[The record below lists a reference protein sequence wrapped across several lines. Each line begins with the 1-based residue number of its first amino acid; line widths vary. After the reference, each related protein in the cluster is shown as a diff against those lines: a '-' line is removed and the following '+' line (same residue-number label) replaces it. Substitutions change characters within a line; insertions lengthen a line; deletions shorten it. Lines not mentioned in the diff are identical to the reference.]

1 MCTAATY
8 KTNDFYFGRTLDYES
23 SYGEEIVIM
32 PRNFRLD
39 FLSEGICEKHYAVIG
54 TAHIAGGYPLF
65 YDAVNEKGLC
75 MAGLNFVGNAHYFK
89 NKNGKSNIAQ
99 YEFIPWILG
108 KCASTDEAKEL
119 ISNINIT
126 DTPFSEHMPVGQLHW
141 IIADKNSAITV
152 ESVSDG
158 IKVYDNP
165 LGVLTNNPPF
175 DEQMFRLN
183 DYMHLSSR
191 QPKNTFSDKLELKAY
206 SRGMGAI
213 GLPGDLSSQSRFVRV
228 AFVKANSVSGKGET
242 ESVSQFFHILG
253 SVDQTRGCCE
263 VADGKYEITIYT
275 SCCNA
280 DKGIYYYT
288 TYDNHRISAV
298 DMRKENLD
306 GNELI
311 SYPMITEEKITYQN

>member
-89 NKNGKSNIAQ
+89 NKNEKSNIAQ

-253 SVDQTRGCCE
+253 SVDQPRGCCE

-311 SYPMITEEKITYQN
+311 SYPMITEEKINCQN

>member
-65 YDAVNEKGLC
+65 YDAANEKGLC

-253 SVDQTRGCCE
+253 SVDQPRGCCE

-298 DMRKENLD
+298 DMRKESLD

-311 SYPMITEEKITYQN
+311 SYPMITEEKINCQN

>member
-8 KTNDFYFGRTLDYES
+8 KTKDFYFGRTLDYES

-228 AFVKANSVSGKGET
+228 AFVKANSVSGKGEN

-253 SVDQTRGCCE
+253 SVDQPRGCCE

-288 TYDNHRISAV
+288 TYDNHRILAV
-298 DMRKENLD
+298 DMRKESLD

>member
-8 KTNDFYFGRTLDYES
+8 KTNDFYFGRTLDYDS

-108 KCASTDEAKEL
+108 KCTSTDEAKEL

-253 SVDQTRGCCE
+253 SVDQPRGCCE

-298 DMRKENLD
+298 DMRKESLD

-311 SYPMITEEKITYQN
+311 SYPMITEEKINCQN

>member
-8 KTNDFYFGRTLDYES
+8 KTEDFYFGRTLDYEC

-32 PRNFRLD
+32 PRNFRLQ
-39 FLSEGICEKHYAVIG
+39 FLNMGVCESHYAVIG
-54 TAHIAGGYPLF
+54 TAHIAKGYPLF

-75 MAGLNFVGNAHYFK
+75 MAGLNFVGNARYFK
-89 NKNGKSNIAQ
+89 DIPDKDNVAQ
-99 YEFIPWILG
+99 YEFIPYILA
-108 KCASTDEAKEL
+108 KCADVNDAKEL
-119 ISNINIT
+119 ISKINIT
-126 DTPFSEHMPVGQLHW
+126 DT
-141 IIADKNSAITV
+141 
-152 ESVSDG
+152 
-158 IKVYDNP
+158 
-165 LGVLTNNPPF
+165 PF

-183 DYMHLSSR
+183 DYMHLSR
-191 QPKNTFSDKLELKAY
+191 KQPQNNFSDKLELKTY

-253 SVDQTRGCCE
+253 SVDQQRGCCE
-263 VADGKYEITIYT
+263 VKDGEYEITIYT

-311 SYPMITEEKITYQN
+311 SYPMITEEKINYQN

>member
-108 KCASTDEAKEL
+108 KCTSTDEAKEL

-126 DTPFSEHMPVGQLHW
+126 DTPFSKHMPVGQLHW

-152 ESVSDG
+152 ESVYDG

-253 SVDQTRGCCE
+253 SVDQPRGCCE

-298 DMRKENLD
+298 DMRKESLD

-311 SYPMITEEKITYQN
+311 SYPMITEEKINYQN

>member
-108 KCASTDEAKEL
+108 KCTSTDEAKEL

-126 DTPFSEHMPVGQLHW
+126 DTPISEHMPVGQLHL
-141 IIADKNSAITV
+141 IIADKNSEITV
-152 ESVSDG
+152 ESVSDV

-228 AFVKANSVSGKGET
+228 AFVKANSVSVKVET
-242 ESVSQFFHILG
+242 ECVSQFFHILG
-253 SVDQTRGCCE
+253 SVDQPRGCCE

-298 DMRKENLD
+298 DMRKESLD

-311 SYPMITEEKITYQN
+311 SYPMITEEKINCQN

>member
-8 KTNDFYFGRTLDYES
+8 KTKDFYFGRTLDYES

-228 AFVKANSVSGKGET
+228 AFVKANSVSGNGET

-253 SVDQTRGCCE
+253 SVDQPRGCCE

-298 DMRKENLD
+298 DMRKESLD

>member
-108 KCASTDEAKEL
+108 KCTSTDEAKEL

-253 SVDQTRGCCE
+253 SADQPRGCCE

-298 DMRKENLD
+298 DMRKESLD

-311 SYPMITEEKITYQN
+311 SYPMITEEKINCQN

>member
-108 KCASTDEAKEL
+108 KCTSTDEAKEL

-253 SVDQTRGCCE
+253 SVDQPRGCCE

-298 DMRKENLD
+298 DMRKESLD
-306 GNELI
+306 ANELI
-311 SYPMITEEKITYQN
+311 SYPMITEEKINCQN

>member
-108 KCASTDEAKEL
+108 KCTSTDEAKEL

-253 SVDQTRGCCE
+253 SVDQPRGCCE

-298 DMRKENLD
+298 DMRKESLD

-311 SYPMITEEKITYQN
+311 SYPMITEEKINYQN

>member
-1 MCTAATY
+1 MNC
-8 KTNDFYFGRTLDYES
+8 EQ
-23 SYGEEIVIM
+23 M
-32 PRNFRLD
+32 P
-39 FLSEGICEKHYAVIG
+39 A
-54 TAHIAGGYPLF
+54 
-65 YDAVNEKGLC
+65 
-75 MAGLNFVGNAHYFK
+75 
-89 NKNGKSNIAQ
+89 
-99 YEFIPWILG
+99 
-108 KCASTDEAKEL
+108 
-119 ISNINIT
+119 
-126 DTPFSEHMPVGQLHW
+126 GQLHW
-141 IIADKNSAITV
+141 IIADRNSAITV

-165 LGVLTNNPPF
+165 IGVLTNNPPF

-183 DYMHLSSR
+183 DYMNLSR
-191 QPKNTFSDKLELKAY
+191 KQPQNNFSDKLELKTY

-228 AFVKANSVSGKGET
+228 AFVKANSVSAKGET

-253 SVDQTRGCCE
+253 SVDQQRGCCE
-263 VADGKYEITIYT
+263 VKDKEYEITIYT

-311 SYPMITEEKITYQN
+311 SYPMITEENINYQN

>member
-108 KCASTDEAKEL
+108 KCTSTDEAKEL

-126 DTPFSEHMPVGQLHW
+126 DTPFNEHMPVGQLHW

-253 SVDQTRGCCE
+253 SVDQPRGCCE

-298 DMRKENLD
+298 DMRKESLD

-311 SYPMITEEKITYQN
+311 SYPMITEEKINYQN

>member
-32 PRNFRLD
+32 PRNFRLE

-108 KCASTDEAKEL
+108 KCTSTDEAKEL

-191 QPKNTFSDKLELKAY
+191 QPKNTFSDKLKLKAY

-253 SVDQTRGCCE
+253 SVDQPRGCCE
-263 VADGKYEITIYT
+263 VADGKYEITIYN

-298 DMRKENLD
+298 DMRKESLD

-311 SYPMITEEKITYQN
+311 SYPMITEEKINCQN